1 MDVDYWLLMIIVF
14 ILGMNIFTAIKMR
27 QATEL
32 LSIEQKALLFRL
44 FGKIRIYTLL
54 ALSVIIVAYM
64 YLANQHQG
72 PLITL
77 MYFGSLFLI
86 MMALL
91 FLSIKK
97 LKENNYPS
105 AYIRTYVMVNVLRN
119 LALLVM
125 LGYLLVLLNPA
136 S

>member
-14 ILGMNIFTAIKMR
+14 ILGMNI
-27 QATEL
+27 
-32 LSIEQKALLFRL
+32 RL

-97 LKENNYPS
+97 LKKNNYPS
-105 AYIRTYVMVNVLRN
+105 AYIRTYIMVNTLRN

-136 S
+136 P